1 MSLIDLAS
9 LVLAP
14 TATKEGKVYS
24 AIPDTGDGD
33 MTFSRG
39 SAATRVNSAGLIE
52 KERAN
57 FLLQS
62 NTFDTTWTN
71 SGSTETSGQSGYYG
85 SNDAWLLTKIAGS
98 GRLQQA
104 ITKSGVCT
112 LSVYA
117 KAGTLDWIWIRAIDG
132 VDNPNVF
139 FDLQNGVK
147 GITGGTNYIDSSIE
161 QVGATGWYRL
171 KLVFSQGITEIRIY
185 PADDDG
191 DVSGTSGNI
200 LIQDAMLN
208 EGLVAQPYIETT
220 TTAVSVGITDDV
232 PRVDYSGGGCPSL
245 LLEPQR
251 SNLVTQS
258 EYFGDSS
265 WGKSRASITQ
275 NATTSPEGIDNAQ
288 KIVTNNNENTGYI
301 VNRPSLTSGT
311 TYTASFFIKQG
322 ENQYTKF
329 WSKITGS
336 FNGAVINLSNG
347 AITLST
353 FATLPISEDYG
364 NGWWRVSYTETA
376 ASGADYP
383 LYIEGGTTSNGAALT
398 GNGVDGVYVYGAM
411 VEAGSYSTSYIPT
424 YGTSTTRVA
433 DVCSK
438 TGISELI
445 GQTEG
450 TLFFEGIIEGINPTT
465 ARRVVSLSDGTNSN
479 LFQVINLDNSL
490 DLRYELRSANS
501 SVFTI
506 NDSNAF
512 SLGQKFKFA
521 FAYADN
527 NFAFYVNGNQVGT
540 STSGSVI
547 ATSVL
552 RFARG
557 DGANPFEGANS
568 QLLLFPTRLTNDELQ
583 ELTK

>member
-33 MTFSRG
+33 MTFTRG

-71 SGSTETSGQSGYYG
+71 SGSTETSGQSGYDG

-220 TTAVSVGITDDV
+220 TTAVYEGITDDV

-251 SNLVTQS
+251 TNVVTSSEHIGSYSVSNVSLS
-258 EYFGDSS
+258 YN
-265 WGKSRASITQ
+265 
-275 NATTSPEGIDNAQ
+275 NATSPEGVQN
-288 KIVTNNNENTGYI
+288 
-301 VNRPSLTSGT
+301 
-311 TYTASFFIKQG
+311 
-322 ENQYTKF
+322 
-329 WSKITGS
+329 
-336 FNGAVINLSNG
+336 
-347 AITLST
+347 
-353 FATLPISEDYG
+353 ATLVTGDAGTLTKVVNFNPASSGAYTISVFAKYDSHQWIQLGMGGIATYANFDIQNGVVGSTNGTSDIEDYG
-364 NGWWRVSYTETA
+364 NGWYRCSVQMTTGTPISHYIGMVD
-376 ASGADYP
+376 SGSAVR
-383 LYIEGGTTSNGAALT
+383 LATSSSTNSFWA
-398 GNGVDGVYVYGAM
+398 YGM
-411 VEAGSYSTSYIPT
+411 QSEIGSYSTSYIPT

-433 DVCSK
+433 DACYK
-438 TGISELI
+438 TGISSLI

-450 TLFFEGIIEGINPTT
+450 TMFVEVDT
-465 ARRVVSLSDGTNSN
+465 AVLGDIYGGNNRRLLTISDGTLVNRIVIAQNRNTDAIALAVVTSSTLVAEIFTGSN
-479 LFQVINLDNSL
+479 QSGIKKIAV
-490 DLRYELRSANS
+490 
-501 SVFTI
+501 
-506 NDSNAF
+506 
-512 SLGQKFKFA
+512 
-521 FAYADN
+521 AYAN
-527 NFAFYVNGNQVGT
+527 NDFVMYVNGVQIGT
-540 STSGSVI
+540 DTSGAVPPCSRLGVGI
-547 ATSVL
+547 YETAAAYNAACPL
-552 RFARG
+552 NQAM
-557 DGANPFEGANS
+557 
-568 QLLLFPTRLTNDELQ
+568 LFPTRLTNDQLE

>member
-57 FLLQS
+57 LLLQS
-62 NTFDTTWTN
+62 NTFDTTWSN
-71 SGSTETSGQSGYYG
+71 SGSTETSGQSGYDG

-208 EGLVAQPYIETT
+208 EGLVAQPYISTT
-220 TTAVSVGITDDV
+220 TTAVYEGITDDV

-245 LLEPQR
+245 KLEPQR
-251 SNLVTQS
+251 SNLLPHS
-258 EYFGDSS
+258 EYFGAWTLARTTLTNND
-265 WGKSRASITQ
+265 
-275 NATTSPEGIDNAQ
+275 TTSPEGVNNAT
-288 KIVTNNNENTGYI
+288 KVTQSASDTNGGAVYYTI
-301 VNRPSLTSGT
+301 ALTSTEYSYSVFAKAG
-311 TYTASFFIKQG
+311 TASF
-322 ENQYTKF
+322 
-329 WSKITGS
+329 
-336 FNGAVINLSNG
+336 INLAENASVASTQRTWFNLSTG
-347 AITLST
+347 AIGTTSSEHT
-353 FATLPISEDYG
+353 ATIKDYG
-364 NGWWRVSYTETA
+364 NGWYRCSITFTA
-376 ASGADYP
+376 RASGSYAVLNYLSNADNS
-383 LYIEGGTTSNGAALT
+383 TTAVLSSTAYL
-398 GNGVDGVYVYGAM
+398 YGAM
-411 VEAGSYSTSYIPT
+411 FEVGSYSTSLIPT
-424 YGTSTTRVA
+424 YGTSTTRVQ
-433 DVCSK
+433 DSCSK

-445 GQTEG
+445 GQSEG
-450 TLFFEGIIEGINPTT
+450 TMFAEIDSSQFLTGSYIGI
-465 ARRVVSLSDGTNSN
+465 SDGGTTNRQI
-479 LFQVINLDNSL
+479 FGW
-490 DLRYELRSANS
+490 EANS
-501 SVFTI
+501 GDSGTLRLYGFWNGFTYSSFSRGEKI
-506 NDSNAF
+506 KIALAYKTND
-512 SLGQKFKFA
+512 FA
-521 FAYADN
+521 L
-527 NFAFYVNGNQVGT
+527 YVNGTQAGT
-540 STSGSVI
+540 NTSASTSGTLSQFAFNSG
-547 ATSVL
+547 ATSQKYQGNVYQ
-552 RFARG
+552 AI
-557 DGANPFEGANS
+557 
-568 QLLLFPTRLTNDELQ
+568 LFPTRLTNDQLQ